1 MVELLNKKMSYAAN
15 PLFEWRDSF
24 IQLKSD
30 KKGYQPYI
38 KSSGEM
44 SGNLSGWIEMNPN
57 LMLGGKALR
66 ASFLNWQTS
75 KKDFTFVQS
84 LLEKTLAQT

>member
-1 MVELLNKKMSYAAN
+1 
-15 PLFEWRDSF
+15 
-24 IQLKSD
+24 
-30 KKGYQPYI
+30 
-38 KSSGEM
+38 M

-57 LMLGGKALR
+57 LMLGGKGLKGL
-66 ASFLNWQTS
+66 FLNWQTS